1 MNCLELRRALGAEPL
16 RRTPEIEAHLA
27 DCAACA
33 AHAEELARVDRLLR
47 RALEVPVPAVTAP
60 VVTAGSRRQWL
71 ALAASVLGAAI
82 LAAGLWTFYPR
93 EALASAVV
101 AHMAHDPTTWSMTEP
116 VPASEVAYVLGRA
129 GVQLSPDVPEVTYA
143 MSCWFRGWHV
153 PHLIVRTA
161 HGPMAVMLLRHE
173 RVAARQVFDEGGYRG
188 VLVPAGRG
196 TFAVLGKS
204 STAATD
210 VDEVAERLS
219 RAVRFTD

>member
-1 MNCLELRRALGAEPL
+1 VNCLELRRALGAEPS
-16 RRTPEIEAHLA
+16 RRTPEVEAHLA

-33 AHAEELARVDRLLR
+33 THAEELARFDRLLR
-47 RALEVPVPAVTAP
+47 RALEVPVPLTTAP
-60 VVTAGSRRQWL
+60 VVTAGPRRQWL

-101 AHMAHDPTTWSMTEP
+101 GHMAHDPKTWLMTEP
-116 VPASEVAYVLGRA
+116 VPASEVDYVLGRA
-129 GVQLSPDVPEVTYA
+129 GVQLASDAPEVTYV

-153 PHLIVRTA
+153 PHLVVRTA
-161 HGPMAVMLLRHE
+161 NGPMAVMLLRHE
-173 RVAARQVFDEGGYRG
+173 RVAARQAFDEGGYRG

-196 TFAVLGKS
+196 AFAVLGRS
-204 STAATD
+204 SAAAAD
-210 VDEVAERLS
+210 IDAVADRLT